1 MPILKGNILTLSEE
15 MKRGFEDEIKA
26 FNEDEKRIEA
36 ERKFKI

>member
-1 MPILKGNILTLSEE
+1 